1 MCDYKEETESVL
13 QCDIFLFGLNDQ
25 TFISKIISEESPD
38 VTAATI
44 RQKLKKLEAG
54 RATAKYIRGTSTIG
68 KDPTVE
74 GVNQVQKQGNPRGKG
89 QTDTDKDS
97 TNQNLKHPLI
107 QTYVNA
113 VETQDTD
120 QDSTVLH
127 PSFSA
132 RNVTNMDISP
142 ASASPNHRAQM

>member
-1 MCDYKEETESVL
+1 MDK
-13 QCDIFLFGLNDQ
+13 
-25 TFISKIISEESPD
+25 
-38 VTAATI
+38 
-44 RQKLKKLEAG
+44 
-54 RATAKYIRGTSTIG
+54 
-68 KDPTVE
+68 
-74 GVNQVQKQGNPRGKG
+74 
-89 QTDTDKDS
+89 DKDS

-127 PSFSA
+127 PST

-142 ASASPNHRAQM
+142 ASASQNHRAQMLTLLKR

>member
-1 MCDYKEETESVL
+1 MDK
-13 QCDIFLFGLNDQ
+13 
-25 TFISKIISEESPD
+25 
-38 VTAATI
+38 
-44 RQKLKKLEAG
+44 
-54 RATAKYIRGTSTIG
+54 
-68 KDPTVE
+68 
-74 GVNQVQKQGNPRGKG
+74 
-89 QTDTDKDS
+89 DKDS

-120 QDSTVLH
+120 QDLTVLH

-142 ASASPNHRAQM
+142 ASASQNHRAQM